1 MEQKELSC
9 LPQGRF
15 LRHDANIS
23 FSKYLL
29 RDFSM
34 LRMEL
39 DPGDLQDRLI
49 MLQDN
54 INSFSSQSQAIP

>member
-1 MEQKELSC
+1 
-9 LPQGRF
+9 
-15 LRHDANIS
+15 
-23 FSKYLL
+23 
-29 RDFSM
+29 M